1 MRSMTTQTVRIV
13 PKEDAERLSGLS
25 IEGWHR

>member
-1 MRSMTTQTVRIV
+1 TQTVRIV
-13 PKEDAERLSGLS
+13 PKEEAERLSGLS